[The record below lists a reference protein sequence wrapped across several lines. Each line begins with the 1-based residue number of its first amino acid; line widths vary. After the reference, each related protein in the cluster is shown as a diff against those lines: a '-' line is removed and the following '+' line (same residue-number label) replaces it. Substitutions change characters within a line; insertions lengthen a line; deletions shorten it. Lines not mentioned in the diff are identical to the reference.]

1 MKNVVSNKIKELDNL
16 KENKEI
22 LLEIYSIYLGFLSS
36 MFDLDNIYNEKLLE
50 VSNKVSNL
58 MNIKVSLIVGNYT
71 LMDNVLKN
79 ANELVNDDK
88 VLFKKISIV
97 LKCFLFGYDYYKD
110 SIRENIFKD
119 KKVNK
124 ILKKLEEIDKNN
136 IQI

>member
-16 KENKEI
+16 KDNKEI

-79 ANELVNDDK
+79 ANELVNEDK

>member
-1 MKNVVSNKIKELDNL
+1 MKNVVNNKIKELGNL
-16 KENKEI
+16 KDNKEI

-36 MFDLDNIYNEKLLE
+36 MFDLDNIYNEKLFE

-58 MNIKVSLIVGNYT
+58 MNVEVSLIVGNYT
-71 LMDNVLKN
+71 LIDNVLKN

-88 VLFKKISIV
+88 VLFKKLSIV
-97 LKCFLFGYDYYKD
+97 LKYFLFGYDYYKD

-119 KKVNK
+119 KKACK

>member
-1 MKNVVSNKIKELDNL
+1 MKEVLNNKLKELVSLENS
-16 KENKEI
+16 KET

-36 MFDLDNIYNEKLLE
+36 MFDLDNVHNELLFL
-50 VSNKVSNL
+50 VSDKVSNL
-58 MNIKVSLIVGNYT
+58 INTDVSLIRGNYS
-71 LMDNVLKN
+71 LIDNVLKN

-88 VLFKKISIV
+88 VLFKKLSIV

-110 SIRENIFKD
+110 SIRKYIFKD

-124 ILKKLEEIDKNN
+124 ILKKLEEVDKNN

>member
-1 MKNVVSNKIKELDNL
+1 MKNVVNNKIKELDNL
-16 KENKEI
+16 KDNKET
-22 LLEIYSIYLGFLSS
+22 LLEIYSIYLGFLCS
-36 MFDLDNIYNEKLLE
+36 MFDLDNIYNEKLFE

-58 MNIKVSLIVGNYT
+58 MNTEVSLIVGNYT

-79 ANELVNDDK
+79 ANELVNEDK
-88 VLFKKISIV
+88 VLFKKLSIV
-97 LKCFLFGYDYYKD
+97 LKYFLFGYDYYQD

-124 ILKKLEEIDKNN
+124 ILKKLEEVDKKN

>member
-1 MKNVVSNKIKELDNL
+1 MKNVVNNKIKELGNL
-16 KENKEI
+16 KDNKET

-36 MFDLDNIYNEKLLE
+36 MFDLDNIYNEKLFE

-58 MNIKVSLIVGNYT
+58 MNVEVSLIVGNYT
-71 LMDNVLKN
+71 LIDNVLKN

-88 VLFKKISIV
+88 VLFKKLSIV
-97 LKCFLFGYDYYKD
+97 LKYFLFGYDYYKD
-110 SIRENIFKD
+110 SIRKNIFKD
-119 KKVNK
+119 KKVSK